1 MRRWISALVVAAF
14 TALVALL
21 GVPVPSAI
29 AVPSAQ
35 PFPAYTYD
43 GHDRSALSTTSTP
56 ARGPPAA
63 YDHFTSDDAV
73 DRPSHSASA
82 RPNRTMASPAIGYD
96 HPTALVRGARA
107 TDMTQEHAQ
116 LSDGPSVVFDLVGV
130 AANSVRSAAPSTF
143 TRAEALSG
151 RGSSRAV
158 DNYAASMRSNGWEG
172 IAPIDVV
179 ELQGSRIVVDGH
191 HRLAAARRVGID
203 VQYRV
208 VDPASVIG
216 PGRYSS
222 IDDILRATCSVGRD
236 NLR

>member
-73 DRPSHSASA
+73 DRPSRSASA

-130 AANSVRSAAPSTF
+130 AANGGAVAVRTGQAGE
-143 TRAEALSG
+143 RAVQNAFQIGDKRPFNVLGRDRIADGMTETTISEVKNVAYQGYTQQLKDYVTYSIDHGLRFDLYVRRGTTLSG
-151 RGSSRAV
+151 
-158 DNYAASMRSNGWEG
+158 
-172 IAPIDVV
+172 P
-179 ELQGSRIVVDGH
+179 LQE
-191 HRLAAARRVGID
+191 A
-203 VQYRV
+203 
-208 VDPASVIG
+208 IG
-216 PGRYSS
+216 LGQINRMYIP
-222 IDDILRATCSVGRD
+222 
-236 NLR
+236 